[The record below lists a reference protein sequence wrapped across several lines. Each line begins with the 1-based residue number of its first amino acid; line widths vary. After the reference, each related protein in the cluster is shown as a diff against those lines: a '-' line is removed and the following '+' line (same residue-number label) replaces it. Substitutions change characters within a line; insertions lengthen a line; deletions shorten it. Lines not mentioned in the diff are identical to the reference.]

1 MFSEEELK
9 AFYDGKR
16 TGYKKEQY
24 LNPHEE
30 FIKTITNT
38 GSTISTQNTLHQ
50 QFKRGYEWGSAQRI
64 EEENS

>member
-9 AFYDGKR
+9 AFYEGKS

-24 LNPHEE
+24 VNPHKE
-30 FIKTITNT
+30 FIKTVTST
-38 GSTISTQNTLHQ
+38 GATISTQNKLHQ
-50 QFKRGYEWGSAQRI
+50 QFKRCYDWGMAQRT